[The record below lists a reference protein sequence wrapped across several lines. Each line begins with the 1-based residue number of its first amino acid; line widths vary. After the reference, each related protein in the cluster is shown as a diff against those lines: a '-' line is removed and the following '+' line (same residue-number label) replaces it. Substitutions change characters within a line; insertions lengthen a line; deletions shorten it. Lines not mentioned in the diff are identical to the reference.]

1 MGVKM
6 KKNMKFEEALELLE
20 DIVRKLEAGSL
31 SLDDS
36 LSAFEEAV
44 GLVKL
49 CNERLENAEQK
60 VRILTASASG
70 EITDLPF
77 DVKNDET

>member
-1 MGVKM
+1 M
-6 KKNMKFEEALELLE
+6 KKDMKFEEAMQLLE
-20 DIVRKLEAGSL
+20 DIVKKLESGSL
-31 SLDDS
+31 SLDES

-49 CNERLENAEQK
+49 CNERLEDAEQK
-60 VRILTASASG
+60 VRILTTSAGG

-77 DVKNDET
+77 DIKNDET

>member
-1 MGVKM
+1 M
-6 KKNMKFEEALELLE
+6 KENMKFEEAMQLLE
-20 DIVRKLEAGSL
+20 DIVRKLESGNL
-31 SLDDS
+31 SLDES

-49 CNERLENAEQK
+49 CNDKLEDAEQK

-70 EITDLPF
+70 EITDMPF
-77 DVKNDET
+77 AVNDDEN

>member
-1 MGVKM
+1 M
-6 KKNMKFEEALELLE
+6 KKNMKFEEAMLLLE
-20 DIVRKLEAGSL
+20 DIVRKLESGSL
-31 SLDDS
+31 SLDES

-49 CNERLENAEQK
+49 CNEKLEDAEQK
-60 VRILTASASG
+60 VRILTASAGG

-77 DVKNDET
+77 AVNDDEN